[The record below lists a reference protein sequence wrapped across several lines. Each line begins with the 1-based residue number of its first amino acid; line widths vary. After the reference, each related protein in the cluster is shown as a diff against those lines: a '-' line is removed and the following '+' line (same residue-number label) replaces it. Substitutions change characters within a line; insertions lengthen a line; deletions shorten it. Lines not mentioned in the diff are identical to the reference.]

1 VPKPLWD
8 EFVKAGCIIQPSANA
23 SVRAPSARELHPSAW
38 MLRALVRPGC
48 PETTPGFGQHTVHLA
63 RLQWRRGR
71 AALHR
76 LTPPRLRGWRLTERA
91 AAQACEPLAD
101 EMDTLTQASAAQQPP
116 HP

>member
-1 VPKPLWD
+1 
-8 EFVKAGCIIQPSANA
+8 
-23 SVRAPSARELHPSAW
+23 
-38 MLRALVRPGC
+38 
-48 PETTPGFGQHTVHLA
+48 VHLA